1 MTVDVL
7 QDQNYRHAL
16 QSLRDTLEKLDGCTD
31 QEKTQLQ
38 AEVDRIHMM
47 TEKLTNG
54 RVEIVVFGEIS
65 TGKSALINALV
76 GDAITEVDVRGGWTR
91 DIWKVDWDGTG
102 YCVPGMAN
110 SQLVLV
116 DTPGINEVGGAERA
130 DSAREAASAADLLL
144 FITDSDL
151 NDVEH
156 AAVCELVKLHKP
168 IIVVLNKT
176 DLYSSKQLE
185 TLLSTLTDDR
195 LAELIPADQ
204 IVTTAA
210 DPREIEYVIED
221 AKGATRSEWRKPDAD
236 VIELKSRILEML
248 EQDGLALLT
257 LNAAMYAAD
266 KNDRIASLRV
276 QLRARNANQTIMSYA
291 AIKSLVV
298 ALNPVIAADVIGGSI
313 VDATMVAVLA
323 RIYGLEMTTAHA
335 KDLAAAILKAAGLV
349 LLGEVVISYS
359 ASLLKGVLFGS
370 SSLITA
376 VPQGAAAGYGSY
388 IVGKAAKYYFEHGSS
403 WGAEGPKS
411 VVRRILD
418 DTDKKSD
425 LRHLKEEIRAKIST
439 NRHADAK

>member
-1 MTVDVL
+1 MTVNVL
-7 QDQNYRHAL
+7 EDQNYQNAL
-16 QSLRDTLEKLDGCTD
+16 QSLRDTLEKLEGCTA
-31 QEKTQLQ
+31 QEMEQLQ
-38 AEVDRIHMM
+38 ADVDRIHMM
-47 TEKLTNG
+47 TEKLTSG

-76 GDAITEVDVRGGWTR
+76 GDVITEVDVRGGWTR
-91 DIWKVDWDGTG
+91 DVWKVDWDGAG
-102 YCVPGMAN
+102 YCVPGLAD

-116 DTPGINEVGGAERA
+116 DTPGINEVGGADRA
-130 DSAREAASAADLLL
+130 ESAREAAASADLLL
-144 FITDSDL
+144 FVTDSDL
-151 NDVEH
+151 NDVEY
-156 AAVCELVKLHKP
+156 AAVCELVRLHKP
-168 IIVVLNKT
+168 IIVVLNKA
-176 DLYSSKQLE
+176 DLYSPSQLQ
-185 TLLSTLTDDR
+185 TLRSTLVDDR
-195 LAELIPADQ
+195 LAELVPAEQ
-204 IVTTAA
+204 IITTSA

-221 AKGATRSEWRKPDAD
+221 AQGGSRNEWRKPKAD
-236 VIELKSRILEML
+236 VAQLKSRILELL

-266 KNDRIASLRV
+266 KNDRIAALRV

-291 AIKSLVV
+291 AVKSLVV
-298 ALNPVIAADVIGGSI
+298 ALNPVIAADVIGGTI

-335 KDLAAAILKAAGLV
+335 KKLVAAILKAAGLV

-359 ASLLKGVLFGS
+359 ASVLKGVLFGA

-403 WGAEGPKS
+403 WGVEGPKS

-418 DTDKKSD
+418 DTDKKSV
-425 LRHLKEEIRAKIST
+425 LRHLKDEIRAKIST
-439 NRHADAK
+439 NRHAEAN

>member
-418 DTDKKSD
+418 DTDKKSV

>member
-1 MTVDVL
+1 MTVNVL
-7 QDQNYRHAL
+7 EDQNYQNAL
-16 QSLRDTLEKLDGCTD
+16 QSLRDTLEKLEGCTA
-31 QEKTQLQ
+31 QEMEQLQ
-38 AEVDRIHMM
+38 ADVDRIHMM
-47 TEKLTNG
+47 TEKRTSG

-76 GDAITEVDVRGGWTR
+76 GDVITEVDVRGGWTR
-91 DIWKVDWDGTG
+91 DVWKVDWDGAG
-102 YCVPGMAN
+102 YCVPGLAD

-116 DTPGINEVGGAERA
+116 DTPGINEVGGADRA
-130 DSAREAASAADLLL
+130 ESAREAAASADLLL
-144 FITDSDL
+144 FVTDSDL
-151 NDVEH
+151 NDVEY
-156 AAVCELVKLHKP
+156 AAVCELVRLHKP
-168 IIVVLNKT
+168 IIVVLNKA
-176 DLYSSKQLE
+176 DLYSPSQLQ
-185 TLLSTLTDDR
+185 TLRSTLVDDR
-195 LAELIPADQ
+195 LAELVPAEQ
-204 IVTTAA
+204 IITTSA

-221 AKGATRSEWRKPDAD
+221 AQGGSRNEWRKPKAD
-236 VIELKSRILEML
+236 VAQLKSRILELL

-266 KNDRIASLRV
+266 KNDRIAALRV

-291 AIKSLVV
+291 AVKSLVV
-298 ALNPVIAADVIGGSI
+298 ALNPVIAADVIGGTI

-335 KDLAAAILKAAGLV
+335 KKLVAAILKAAGLV

-359 ASLLKGVLFGS
+359 ASVLKGVLFGA

-403 WGAEGPKS
+403 WGVEGPKS

-418 DTDKKSD
+418 DTDKKSV
-425 LRHLKEEIRAKIST
+425 LRHLKDEIRAKIST
-439 NRHADAK
+439 NRHAEAN

>member
-1 MTVDVL
+1 
-7 QDQNYRHAL
+7 
-16 QSLRDTLEKLDGCTD
+16 
-31 QEKTQLQ
+31 
-38 AEVDRIHMM
+38 
-47 TEKLTNG
+47 
-54 RVEIVVFGEIS
+54 
-65 TGKSALINALV
+65 
-76 GDAITEVDVRGGWTR
+76 
-91 DIWKVDWDGTG
+91 
-102 YCVPGMAN
+102 
-110 SQLVLV
+110 
-116 DTPGINEVGGAERA
+116 
-130 DSAREAASAADLLL
+130 LL

-418 DTDKKSD
+418 DTDKKSV